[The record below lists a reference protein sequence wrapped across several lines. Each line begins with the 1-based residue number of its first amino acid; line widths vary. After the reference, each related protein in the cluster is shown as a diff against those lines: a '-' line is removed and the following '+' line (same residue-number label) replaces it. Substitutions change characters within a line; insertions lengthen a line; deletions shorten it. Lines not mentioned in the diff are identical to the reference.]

1 MAKMGR
7 PKKQID
13 QKNFENLCALQ
24 CTLEEINEFF
34 GITHK
39 TLERWCK
46 ETYGE
51 TFSHVFAKKRIVGK
65 ISLRRAGFELAKK
78 NAAVWIFHAKNNLDM
93 RDTPLADDESAVGPI
108 PIRYEFEDART
119 DGTEN

>member
-13 QKNFENLCALQ
+13 QKNFESLCALQ

-51 TFSHVFAKKRIVGK
+51 TFSHVFAKKRIAGK

-93 RDTPLADDESAVGPI
+93 RDTPLADDESAAAPI
-108 PIRYEFEDART
+108 TIKYEFEDART
-119 DGTEN
+119 DRTEN